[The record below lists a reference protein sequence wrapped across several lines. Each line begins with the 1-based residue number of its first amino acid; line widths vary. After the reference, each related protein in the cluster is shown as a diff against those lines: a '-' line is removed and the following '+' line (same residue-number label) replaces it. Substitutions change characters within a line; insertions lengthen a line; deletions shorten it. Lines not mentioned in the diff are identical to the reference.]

1 MHPSLA
7 PLQELGWQI
16 VENPSLTIPGLITDR
31 YGDLPPA
38 WLDRFGCVERCV
50 DPCNQTWFITPLE
63 MHGTSGSA
71 FAWNEAE
78 KQSLEAAED
87 DTEWASEIT
96 TYWDTHLPIMFSVA
110 SGYETWS
117 ICLKG
122 SNSGKIIHA
131 LAPEF
136 EDGSIVAEG
145 LEQFLNQ
152 IIGAELE

>member
-1 MHPSLA
+1 
-7 PLQELGWQI
+7 
-16 VENPSLTIPGLITDR
+16 
-31 YGDLPPA
+31 
-38 WLDRFGCVERCV
+38 
-50 DPCNQTWFITPLE
+50 
-63 MHGTSGSA
+63 
-71 FAWNEAE
+71 
-78 KQSLEAAED
+78 
-87 DTEWASEIT
+87 
-96 TYWDTHLPIMFSVA
+96 MFSVA

-152 IIGAELE
+152 IISAELE